1 MRVCVTAINILQ
13 SFSELT
19 AANVLFMAQ
28 SVAEIFSTDPSLA
41 YQQAFLYIRY
51 LLFYIVHAIYTYSM
65 YIHTYIQPYIHS
77 LLTFV

>member
-51 LLFYIVHAIYTYSM
+51 LLFHIVHAIYTQYVHT
-65 YIHTYIQPYIHS
+65 YIHTYSRI
-77 LLTFV
+77 